1 LTLEDKRMASENTNK
16 INLST
21 ITVNIEDLF
30 NKICEMREAGE
41 KVVQLDI
48 MEPMPDI
55 ELGKHLSFEAFG
67 TCYGGATD
75 YDYIAE
81 STPEEKEAALWNE
94 DLEEDIL

>member
-1 LTLEDKRMASENTNK
+1 MAPENTNI

-55 ELGKHLSFEAFG
+55 ELGKHISFEAFG

-75 YDYIAE
+75 YDYIVE
-81 STPEEKEAALWNE
+81 STPEEKEAGLWNE
-94 DLEEDIL
+94 DLEEDILWQK